1 MKCGNLLILKQ
12 VYQQTD
18 KNKIIKQYNM
28 KKFTNPKTLKG
39 QDKINRIT
47 DLMGRMTTLNESTSL
62 SEIDFI
68 KKGPN
73 GIVYG
78 IIRENHNYFIK
89 TTEKTSGTLV
99 SEDFEYV
106 GGVKNKYDE
115 RYHSYAEALK
125 HLNMK
130 FDMLNESYGIETG
143 TNLFE
148 SDGVEVKEANASGLV
163 KIKETEDTEMDP
175 AEMEVEEEG
184 GKELLDEEP
193 EDVEE
198 QKKVIKVDAPTPPVE
213 EPVEDEVEVD
223 EFSMEDEG
231 EDPFA
236 DEEGGDVMGDE
247 DPMGEDDDTTKKI
260 QKYTGKIGQLLRD
273 KDDPDA
279 ELDKYVINSIISA
292 IDWEEIP
299 DEDVE
304 DIISKIEGD
313 DEEAG
318 EGDEFTTGDEEVVDL
333 DAEETEEVD
342 PFDSELSENEEEE
355 VKESRVFS
363 KKQLMES
370 FLKNATKKSLKKV
383 LKENHTICEEC
394 LGEGCKSCMGE
405 HHDMSHTNYGKHD
418 RDEYMLEDDF
428 LELDDDFLE
437 LDEPERSPQRKGPNF
452 HHIVKPDLNS
462 DKYLKPRGMRRDG
475 DLMSEKL
482 KGKQHKIDRNKNGKI
497 DAEDFKMMRRGKKQ
511 HMDEDMEEF
520 NRFEDF
526 ESSPYYKG
534 NRWDIKDRMYF
545 DKYREKYGTFRVK
558 PWQDSYMGTFGP
570 DDNDL
575 PWLDTEDNPITED
588 MDVMDAIA
596 TGQGYLS
603 ATKDLDRDF
612 DGIPNRLDMDA
623 DSDGRLDFEMGS
635 DEGYI
640 EMDYDSIMGTEAP
653 VKEPGIKQPTT
664 KPGEGDKWRTIKK
677 PKVKPKIKAIND
689 RKGNSKP
696 PRRSFRRKGMFR

>member
-18 KNKIIKQYNM
+18 KNKTIKQYNM

-175 AEMEVEEEG
+175 AEMEVEEKGNE
-184 GKELLDEEP
+184 ELLDEEL

-198 QKKVIKVDAPTPPVE
+198 QKKVIKVVTQTPPVD

-247 DPMGEDDDTTKKI
+247 ESMGEDDDTTKKI

-318 EGDEFTTGDEEVVDL
+318 EGDEFATDDEEVVDL
-333 DAEETEEVD
+333 DAEEGGEED

-355 VKESRVFS
+355 IKESRVFS

-370 FLKNATKKSLKKV
+370 FLKNVTKKSLKRV
-383 LKENHTICEEC
+383 LKESHRVCEEC
-394 LGEGCKSCMGE
+394 LGEGCESCDKNE
-405 HHDMSHTNYGKHD
+405 HHNMSHKKYGKFD
-418 RDEYMLEDDF
+418 REEYMLEDDF

-482 KGKQHKIDRNKNGKI
+482 KGKQYKLDRNKNGKI
-497 DAEDFKMMRRGKKQ
+497 DAEDFKMKRRGKKQ
-511 HMDEDMEEF
+511 YMD
-520 NRFEDF
+520 
-526 ESSPYYKG
+526 
-534 NRWDIKDRMYF
+534 
-545 DKYREKYGTFRVK
+545 
-558 PWQDSYMGTFGP
+558 
-570 DDNDL
+570 
-575 PWLDTEDNPITED
+575 ED

-603 ATKDLDRDF
+603 ATNDLDRDF

-623 DSDGRLDFEMGS
+623 DADGRLDFEMGS

-640 EMDYDSIMGTEAP
+640 EMDYDSIMGSEAP
-653 VKEPGIKQPTT
+653 VKEPGIKEPTT

-677 PKVKPKIKAIND
+677 PKVKPKIKAINN
-689 RKGNSKP
+689 RGGKSKP

>member
-1 MKCGNLLILKQ
+1 
-12 VYQQTD
+12 
-18 KNKIIKQYNM
+18 M

-89 TTEKTSGTLV
+89 TTEKTSGILV

-198 QKKVIKVDAPTPPVE
+198 QKKVIRTKVDKPTPPVD

-383 LKENHTICEEC
+383 LKENHRICEEC
-394 LGEGCKSCMGE
+394 LGEGCKSCMEE
-405 HHDMSHTNYGKHD
+405 HHDMSHTNYGEHN
-418 RDEYMLEDDF
+418 RDEYMLEDD
-428 LELDDDFLE
+428 L
-437 LDEPERSPQRKGPNF
+437 
-452 HHIVKPDLNS
+452 V
-462 DKYLKPRGMRRDG
+462 Y
-475 DLMSEKL
+475 EKL
-482 KGKQHKIDRNKNGKI
+482 KGKQYKLDRNKNGKI

-511 HMDEDMEEF
+511 YMD
-520 NRFEDF
+520 
-526 ESSPYYKG
+526 
-534 NRWDIKDRMYF
+534 
-545 DKYREKYGTFRVK
+545 
-558 PWQDSYMGTFGP
+558 
-570 DDNDL
+570 
-575 PWLDTEDNPITED
+575 ED

-603 ATKDLDRDF
+603 ATNDLDRDF
-612 DGIPNRLDMDA
+612 DGIPNRLDIDA
-623 DSDGRLDFEMGS
+623 DSDGSLDFEMGS

-689 RKGNSKP
+689 REGSSKP

>member
-12 VYQQTD
+12 DYQQTD
-18 KNKIIKQYNM
+18 KNKKIKQYNM

-78 IIRENHNYFIK
+78 VIRENHNYFIK

-175 AEMEVEEEG
+175 AEMEVEEKGNE
-184 GKELLDEEP
+184 ELLDEEL

-198 QKKVIKVDAPTPPVE
+198 QKKVIRTKVDTPPVE

-247 DPMGEDDDTTKKI
+247 ESMGEDDDTTKKI

-318 EGDEFTTGDEEVVDL
+318 EGDEFATGDEEVVDL

-355 VKESRVFS
+355 IKESRVFS

-394 LGEGCKSCMGE
+394 LGEGCKSCMEE
-405 HHDMSHTNYGKHD
+405 HHNMSHTNYGKHD
-418 RDEYMLEDDF
+418 RDEYMLEDD
-428 LELDDDFLE
+428 
-437 LDEPERSPQRKGPNF
+437 
-452 HHIVKPDLNS
+452 
-462 DKYLKPRGMRRDG
+462 
-475 DLMSEKL
+475 LMYEKL
-482 KGKQHKIDRNKNGKI
+482 KGKQYKLDRNKNGKI

-511 HMDEDMEEF
+511 YMDED
-520 NRFEDF
+520 
-526 ESSPYYKG
+526 
-534 NRWDIKDRMYF
+534 I
-545 DKYREKYGTFRVK
+545 
-558 PWQDSYMGTFGP
+558 
-570 DDNDL
+570 
-575 PWLDTEDNPITED
+575 
-588 MDVMDAIA
+588 
-596 TGQGYLS
+596 
-603 ATKDLDRDF
+603 
-612 DGIPNRLDMDA
+612 IPNRLDMDA

-689 RKGNSKP
+689 REGSSKP

>member
-1 MKCGNLLILKQ
+1 LLILKQ

-18 KNKIIKQYNM
+18 KNKKIKQYNM

-78 IIRENHNYFIK
+78 IIRENRNYFIK

-236 DEEGGDVMGDE
+236 DEEGGEDMGDE
-247 DPMGEDDDTTKKI
+247 EGMEEDGDETTKKI

-304 DIISKIEGD
+304 DIISKIEGE
-313 DEEAG
+313 DEEDG
-318 EGDEFTTGDEEVVDL
+318 EGDEFATGDEEVVDL
-333 DAEETEEVD
+333 DAEEGVDED
-342 PFDSELSENEEEE
+342 PFADEGGEELAESEEDEDEEI
-355 VKESRVFS
+355 KESRVFS

-383 LKENHTICEEC
+383 LKENHRICEEC
-394 LGEGCKSCMGE
+394 LGEGCGSCMEE
-405 HHDMSHTNYGKHD
+405 HHNMSHTNYGKHD

-428 LELDDDFLE
+428 LELGGDYTPI
-437 LDEPERSPQRKGPNF
+437 DEPERSPQSKRPSGPPTL
-452 HHIVKPDLNS
+452 KPDLNI
-462 DKYLKPRGMRRDG
+462 DKYLKPRGMRSDG

-482 KGKQHKIDRNKNGKI
+482 KGKQYKLDRNKNGKI
-497 DAEDFKMMRRGKKQ
+497 DAEDFKMLRRGKKQ
-511 HMDEDMEEF
+511 YMD
-520 NRFEDF
+520 
-526 ESSPYYKG
+526 
-534 NRWDIKDRMYF
+534 
-545 DKYREKYGTFRVK
+545 
-558 PWQDSYMGTFGP
+558 
-570 DDNDL
+570 
-575 PWLDTEDNPITED
+575 ED

-603 ATKDLDRDF
+603 ATKDLDRDY

-623 DSDGRLDFEMGS
+623 DADGGLDFEMGS

-689 RKGNSKP
+689 REGSSKP
-696 PRRSFRRKGMFR
+696 SRRSFRRKGMFR

>member
-18 KNKIIKQYNM
+18 KNKTIKQYNM

-175 AEMEVEEEG
+175 AEMEVEEKGNE
-184 GKELLDEEP
+184 ELLDEEL

-198 QKKVIKVDAPTPPVE
+198 QKKVIKVVTSTPPVD

-247 DPMGEDDDTTKKI
+247 ESMGEDDDTTKKI

-318 EGDEFTTGDEEVVDL
+318 EGDEFATGDEEVVDL

-355 VKESRVFS
+355 IKESRVFS

-370 FLKNATKKSLKKV
+370 FLKNATKKSLKRV
-383 LKENHTICEEC
+383 LKESHRVCEEC
-394 LGEGCKSCMGE
+394 LGEGCESCDKNE
-405 HHDMSHTNYGKHD
+405 HHNMSHKKYGKFD
-418 RDEYMLEDDF
+418 REEYMLEDDF

-482 KGKQHKIDRNKNGKI
+482 KGKQYKLDRNKNGKI

-511 HMDEDMEEF
+511 YMD
-520 NRFEDF
+520 
-526 ESSPYYKG
+526 
-534 NRWDIKDRMYF
+534 
-545 DKYREKYGTFRVK
+545 
-558 PWQDSYMGTFGP
+558 
-570 DDNDL
+570 
-575 PWLDTEDNPITED
+575 ED

-603 ATKDLDRDF
+603 ATNDLDRDF

-623 DSDGRLDFEMGS
+623 DADGRLDFEMGS

-640 EMDYDSIMGTEAP
+640 EMDYDSIMGSEAP
-653 VKEPGIKQPTT
+653 VKEPGIKEPTT

-677 PKVKPKIKAIND
+677 PKVKPKIKAINN
-689 RKGNSKP
+689 RGGKSKP